1 MIDTNVLESDL
12 IKCNQR
18 LKTNPFDPRMYIY
31 RGMIYFKLTR
41 FQDSLRDFNKSEELN
56 PQLTPYLWQRGITYY
71 YLQKYAKAA
80 RQFEVDLSVNSL
92 DIEET
97 LWHYLSIAQL
107 ENPNSARDC
116 LLPVKYDPRSFMTS
130 IYRLFAGKSTIQTLI
145 NNANTKDIREM
156 FYLNFYIGLYYEAQ
170 GEQSKSWFY
179 LNKAISY
186 KIDDYMW
193 YISCVHQQLKIT

>member
-12 IKCNQR
+12 TKCNQR
-18 LKTNPFDPRMYIY
+18 LKTYPFDPRMYIY
-31 RGMIYFKLTR
+31 RGMIYFKLIR
-41 FQDSLRDFNKSEELN
+41 LEESLRDFNKAEELN

-80 RQFEVDLSVNSL
+80 RQFEVDLSINSL

-97 LWHYLSIAQL
+97 IWYYLSIAQL
-107 ENPNSARDC
+107 EDAQSARNS
-116 LLPVKYDPRSFMTS
+116 LLPVKPDARSFMTS
-130 IYRLFAGKSTIQTLI
+130 IYRLFAGKATIQTII

-156 FYLNFYIGLYYEAQ
+156 FYLNLYIGLYYEAQ
-170 GEQSKSWFY
+170 REKSKSWFY
-179 LNKAISY
+179 MDKAISY

-193 YISCVHQQLKIT
+193 YLACVHQQIRV